1 LVDSPEASSEMSM
14 SARAALGGAATVP
27 SEQPHIV
34 FLAHQL
40 ERTGA
45 ALLLLQCV
53 ERIAV
58 ERDWRLTVIAR
69 QPGPLGPAFAG
80 CCRVIYLTPPALAP
94 LGGLA
99 HRLGLGR
106 WWRRAVLA
114 CRAPRRL
121 DPDLVYS
128 NTITNDLEMRRLTP
142 PGVPVITH
150 AHELSTESA
159 GIRPGDLD
167 SVTARTDRFV
177 AVSSGVATM
186 LCAYGVR
193 SGDIAVIPPG
203 IQSPNAH
210 GCLPSQPSPSYLPD
224 TDTRFVVGGCGGARA
239 AKGIDLFLD
248 LAETLLEMREDVTLR
263 WLGAGIGDLRQTG
276 LARRARRLGS
286 RVQFIPAVDD
296 VEPFYRSLD
305 IFALTSRIDP
315 FPLVMIEAAARE
327 LPLVAFAGSGGADD
341 FLAAAAQPLI
351 AGWSATAMADI
362 VCTLLDD
369 PPARARLGRRANDV
383 ANTYTLARTC
393 GGIST
398 EIEELLGDAW
408 KTRAN
413 GRCRPRGS
421 AAKRCDPTA

>member
-1 LVDSPEASSEMSM
+1 M
-14 SARAALGGAATVP
+14 SARADLGGAATVP
-27 SEQPHIV
+27 RRQPHIV

-45 ALLLLQCV
+45 ALLLLQCI

-58 ERDWRLTVIAR
+58 ERNWRLTVIAR
-69 QPGPLGPAFAG
+69 QPGPLGPAFAD
-80 CCRVIYLTPPALAP
+80 CCPLICLTPPPLAP

-106 WWRRAVLA
+106 WWRRVMLA

-128 NTITNDLEMRRLTP
+128 NTITNDLEMSRLTP
-142 PGVPVITH
+142 QGIPVITH

-159 GIRPGDLD
+159 GIRPEDLD
-167 SVTARTDRFV
+167 IVTARTDRFV
-177 AVSSGVATM
+177 AVSSGVAT
-186 LCAYGVR
+186 LLRAHGAR
-193 SGDIAVIPPG
+193 PGDIVVVPPG
-203 IQSPNAH
+203 I
-210 GCLPSQPSPSYLPD
+210 PSPAPRADAPPQPGASYLPD
-224 TDTRFVVGGCGGARA
+224 TDTRFVVGGCGSVRA

-248 LAETLLEMREDVTLR
+248 LAEVLLEMREDVTLR
-263 WLGAGIGDLRQTG
+263 WLGAGIGDLRQAG

-286 RVQFIPAVDD
+286 RVQFIPSVDD

-305 IFALTSRIDP
+305 MFALTSRIDP

-341 FLAAAAQPLI
+341 FLAAAGQPLI
-351 AGWSATAMADI
+351 AGWSATAMAVAI
-362 VCTLLDD
+362 STLLDD
-369 PPARARLGRRANDV
+369 PPARSMLGRRASEV
-383 ANTYTLARTC
+383 ASACTLDRTC
-393 GGIST
+393 GAIST

-408 KTRAN
+408 RMESQ
-413 GRCRPRGS
+413 RQS
-421 AAKRCDPTA
+421 